1 MTDHKAEGKEINA
14 SYYRN
19 IRDPKERSRL
29 LGLGFKWA
37 TVISHGSHR
46 GLVKI
51 THCTREAAEI
61 MTGPSSKWTLAT
73 VSEKRKGHPWGESPS
88 SAGIAALRLK
98 LHRLI
103 A

>member
-46 GLVKI
+46 GLVKS

-61 MTGPSSKWTLAT
+61 MA
-73 VSEKRKGHPWGESPS
+73 KGTDRAIVEI
-88 SAGIAALRLK
+88 AGDSF
-98 LHRLI
+98 
-103 A
+103 